1 MTEKLQVL
9 DQQGN
14 IVGESVRNDDS
25 SSKVTINDLKPNTI
39 YEKGTFKVVHVNDD
53 GTSDLVDVPEFKT
66 KPSRKKAK
74 AQ

>member
-9 DQQGN
+9 NQEGTV
-14 IVGESVRNDDS
+14 VGESVRNDDG
-25 SSKVTINDLKPNTI
+25 SSKVTISDLKPNTT
-39 YEKGTFKVVHVNDD
+39 YTKGTFKVVHVNED

-66 KPSRKKAK
+66 KASRKKAK